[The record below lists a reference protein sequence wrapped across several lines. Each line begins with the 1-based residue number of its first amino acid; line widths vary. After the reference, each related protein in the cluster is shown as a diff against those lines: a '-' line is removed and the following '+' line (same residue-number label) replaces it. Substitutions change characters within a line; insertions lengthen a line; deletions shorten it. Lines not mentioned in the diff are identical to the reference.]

1 MADRYPSRARAL
13 RQRRRRYVSNDTY
26 LGRIPTVHALFTE
39 LHRIGPRARA
49 NLPVSRPDLADLVLR
64 AYLDISPPIVPRD
77 RVPGVRTRFR
87 RVLRGNGVPLHLIF

>member
-26 LGRIPTVHALFTE
+26 LGRIPIVHALFTE

-64 AYLDISPPIVPRD
+64 AYLDIRPPIVPRD
-77 RVPGVRTRFR
+77 RVPRVRERFR
-87 RVLRGNGVPLHLIF
+87 NVLIGNGVPIHLIF